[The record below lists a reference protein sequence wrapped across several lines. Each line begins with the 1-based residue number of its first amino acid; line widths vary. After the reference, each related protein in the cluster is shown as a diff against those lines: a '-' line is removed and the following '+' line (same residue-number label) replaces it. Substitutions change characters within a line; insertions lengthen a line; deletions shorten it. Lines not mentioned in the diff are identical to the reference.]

1 MNVDELTIQFLASI
15 QSKVSTAV
23 YSAWYKNM
31 QIMDVDQ
38 STVLIYIDS
47 DFKKKKILESDSYT
61 DIIEQA
67 LKEITKRDYSF
78 EIVTDTISNELSN
91 ANQEEK
97 VEEITYNQQPIVQKE
112 EDLSYEK
119 EYKNINS
126 NLNKDLRF
134 DNYVIGDSNKAAHA
148 VALEVAKN
156 PGKSYNPFFI
166 YGRSGTGKT
175 HLIQAIGNYIVEN
188 SDKTVLYITSERFI
202 SDYCEMT
209 RSNNLDN
216 NSIVDHFKDK
226 YRNIDVLIIDDIQMM
241 KDAKKTQDEFFQTFD
256 SLYNLKKQIII
267 SSDTSPNDLQMFED
281 RLKTRFNWGISL
293 DIKPPD
299 KELKIKILKNKIIDM
314 ESANL
319 FQEEVFDYIASNSP
333 ADVRSLEGAINRI
346 LVYTTLYSPDTI
358 DITFAQEALGGY
370 FGSNQYMTN
379 DLAKIRKTVAE
390 YYDVTEESLKSKKRQ
405 ANINKARQVG
415 MYLSSILTDNTVERI
430 GLEYKRD
437 HATVLHGVEK
447 IRQDVLSDK
456 EMEKDIKELR
466 DRLTE

>member
-67 LKEITKRDYSF
+67 LKEVTKRDYSF

-97 VEEITYNQQPIVQKE
+97 VEEITYNQQPIVQKD

-209 RSNNLDN
+209 RSNNSDN

-430 GLEYKRD
+430 GLEYNRD